1 MRTTPFRAAFAAVLL
16 AGAILAPAASAN
28 PIERACIQSDRP
40 GVSGT
45 VCRCIGAAAD
55 MTLSRSDMRTGARF
69 FRDPG
74 RAQEVQL
81 SDTQRNDAFWSRWQR
96 FGETAEALCG

>member
-1 MRTTPFRAAFAAVLL
+1 MLNFRFRAAVAAVIV
-16 AGAILAPAASAN
+16 AGSASGSFAVAN

-40 GVSGT
+40 GVSSG
-45 VCRCIGAAAD
+45 VCRCIGTAAD
-55 MTLSRSDMRTGARF
+55 LTLSQSDMRTGARF

-81 SDTQRNDAFWSRWQR
+81 SDTRRDDAFWSRWQH
-96 FGETAEALCG
+96 FGETAEALCS